1 MLTQLCLTVTILAA
15 AADTDTPLICCGAN
29 EVFILAHSQLNAEK
43 PTSIWSWRATDSPT
57 IPVDARKWFGSTDEC
72 KPLKESILITS
83 SGGGV
88 ALVQRRD
95 KRCLFLAYA
104 RNAHSACVLPNNRI
118 AIAASYGGDEVQ
130 IYDLD
135 DTSWP
140 AQPIARLPLHGA
152 HGVVWDTQRARLWAL
167 GYNVLLRLSIPDSAG
182 NGKLRIEKSW
192 KLPSKGGHDLT
203 PINDGERLFVTTNKH
218 VYRFS
223 RMDGTFVPDTELGDR
238 PTVKSVT
245 QHPTTGEI
253 VFHQGT
259 PEHYWSE
266 TIRFVGE
273 RKSVR
278 LPNRRLYK
286 VQWDALAP

>member
-15 AADTDTPLICCGAN
+15 AADTDTPLICCGAG
-29 EVFILAHSQLNAEK
+29 EVFILPHSQLNADN
-43 PTSIWSWRATDSPT
+43 PAPIWSWRATDSPT

-95 KRCLFLAYA
+95 KKCLFHAYA
-104 RNAHSACVLPNNRI
+104 RNAHSACILPNNRI
-118 AIAASYGGDEVQ
+118 AVAASYGGDEVQ

-135 DTSWP
+135 DTSRP

-152 HGVVWDTQRARLWAL
+152 HGVVWDAQRTRLWAL
-167 GYNVLLRLSIPDSAG
+167 GDNVLLRISIPDAAG
-182 NGKLRIEKSW
+182 KGKLRIDQSW
-192 KLPSKGGHDLT
+192 KLPSQGGHDLS
-203 PINDGERLFVTTNKH
+203 PINDGEHLFVTTNKH

-238 PTVKSVT
+238 PKVKSVT

-259 PEHYWSE
+259 PDHFWSE

-273 RKSVR
+273 RKSVQ

-286 VQWDALAP
+286 VRWDALAP